1 MRLKRYI
8 DRNKIEYEM
17 ILGANGHFVLA
28 ARKELIDR
36 LPDEDVEPVK
46 PTQIPTPEQEE
57 DAWLK
62 HVIRRDTFDAVFI
75 SIVAAAIIVLCGFA
89 IGWRA

>member
-1 MRLKRYI
+1 MARYI
-8 DRNKIEYEM
+8 NRDKIEYEL
-17 ILGANGHFVLA
+17 ILGANGHFVAA
-28 ARKELIDR
+28 ARKEVIDR

-46 PTQIPTPEQEE
+46 PAQIPTPEQEE

-75 SIVAAAIIVLCGFA
+75 SIVSAAIIVLCCFA
-89 IGWRA
+89 IGGRA

>member
-1 MRLKRYI
+1 MKRYI

-36 LPDEDVEPVK
+36 LPDEDVEPVSLRRFRRLSRK
-46 PTQIPTPEQEE
+46 RTPG
-57 DAWLK
+57 
-62 HVIRRDTFDAVFI
+62 
-75 SIVAAAIIVLCGFA
+75 SSM
-89 IGWRA
+89 